1 VCAYWHPAN
10 AGQNGLGEMAAF
22 VRVFAHKSDS
32 LPKSDCW
39 HLLAFL

>member
-1 VCAYWHPAN
+1 MCAYWHLAN
-10 AGQNGLGEMAAF
+10 ACHNGLGEMAAF
-22 VRVFAHKSDS
+22 VRVFAHKGVN